1 MESFVILLCSF
12 CSRIWETMFV
22 NVMFLASVLF
32 CSFFTTVSWKE
43 HTWLIYLCTP
53 QKMGA
58 WRNLYIFYELSF
70 FSGYPRSP
78 ILVLLLPPVVFSLLS
93 KFFPQQNVNGGLR
106 VSLFMFLPASCCYY
120 DRSLL
125 WAPLWS
131 SPSPDLETW
140 KDTVSLKIV
149 FLICFF
155 LYWNLYYL

>member
-1 MESFVILLCSF
+1 
-12 CSRIWETMFV
+12 MFV

-32 CSFFTTVSWKE
+32 SSVHSLQLLVEKSTL
-43 HTWLIYLCTP
+43 WLIYLCTP

-78 ILVLLLPPVVFSLLS
+78 ILVLLLPPVVFPLLS
-93 KFFPQQNVNGGLR
+93 KFFPQQNVNGGVR

-125 WAPLWS
+125 
-131 SPSPDLETW
+131 
-140 KDTVSLKIV
+140 
-149 FLICFF
+149 
-155 LYWNLYYL
+155 